1 MHARLAIPALAAVLA
16 LPPGPASA
24 EGIEIVGGAQMG
36 LVGTS
41 SPSGE
46 RRTELLTE
54 LDLTLRVSHTTEFGL
69 TIGLELDLD
78 ERLDGTDAPAHGWS
92 RRFGE

>member
-1 MHARLAIPALAAVLA
+1 MSTRLVISALAAVLA
-16 LPPGPASA
+16 LPFGPASA

-46 RRTELLTE
+46 RRTELLYD
-54 LDLTLRVSHTTEFGL
+54 LDLTLRLSHTTDFGL

-78 ERLDGTDAPAHGWS
+78 KMLYGTDASAHGWS
-92 RRFGE
+92 QRFGE